1 MLDIKNIFVS
11 FIFFYSFISSNKIYN
26 NIFTNPF

>member
-11 FIFFYSFISSNKIYN
+11 FIFFYSFISPNKIYN
-26 NIFTNPF
+26 NIFANPF